1 MSTQPTV
8 SIPGYTILKVAG
20 TGGMGVVYQAR
31 QEQTGRVV
39 AIKVLTKGDA
49 AALDRFRHEAS
60 TIARLEHPNILP
72 VYDFG
77 TTDEQPYL
85 VMRYLDGGSA
95 ADRLQHGILP
105 EAQAVTWASKVADA
119 LDLAHHQN
127 IVHRD
132 VKPAN
137 MLLDERNN
145 VYLTDFGIAGAGA
158 GQAGQGS
165 VAYMAPEQAQG
176 QAVDGRADVYAL
188 AVSLFEMVTGTQP
201 YTAETTLGVIVRHQN
216 DPIPSARERHSAVS
230 VALDDLLRWGMAK
243 KPHDRPGSAAAFAH
257 LLHQSQQLPDHPLP
271 RPALAA
277 TEMGLEKTEVAGLA
291 ATQVGGLAQ
300 TEVVT
305 TPRPMEATVAAA
317 PPVIYPTPAAVP
329 IPPTRTGLSPWL
341 LWGGILLVAVV
352 VGVFVFGKGLFAAA
366 TPTPQPAAA
375 TALPATAT
383 TALTPTPLGQLL
395 FNDFSDPFAGFGI
408 QADEDGGVS
417 YENEALLFT
426 SRRNGV
432 FWFSLS
438 ERLNEADVRVLVAAA
453 FQDGSSNVDMGIV
466 CRWQDV
472 DNFVALTVN
481 PTGSASI
488 WERVHGEIT
497 VLAEGGAAAINPSQT
512 VRLQATCQGENLTL
526 SMDGASLLTA
536 TTNFVQPGDVALL
549 TRQRAEG
556 ELNLSFDDMTVML
569 PE

>member
-1 MSTQPTV
+1 
-8 SIPGYTILKVAG
+8 
-20 TGGMGVVYQAR
+20 MGVVYQAR

-39 AIKVLTKGDA
+39 AIKVLTKGTA

-85 VMRYLDGGSA
+85 VMRYLDGGSV
-95 ADRLQHGILP
+95 ADRLLQGVLP
-105 EAQAVTWASKVADA
+105 ETQAVTWASKVADA
-119 LDLAHHQN
+119 LDLAHHQG

-145 VYLTDFGIAGAGA
+145 VYLSDFGIAGAAA

-176 QAVDGRADVYAL
+176 QAVGGRADVYAL
-188 AVSLFEMVTGTQP
+188 AVALFEMVTGTQP

-216 DPIPSARERHSAVS
+216 DPIPSARERNPGVS
-230 VALDDLLRWGMAK
+230 IALDDLLQWGMAK
-243 KPHDRPGSAAAFAH
+243 KPQDRPGSAAAFSH
-257 LLHQSQQLPDHPLP
+257 YLQHTQQQPDQPLP
-271 RPALAA
+271 RPAVAA
-277 TEMGLEKTEVAGLA
+277 TEVGLDKTEGAGLA

-305 TPRPMEATVAAA
+305 APKPMAATIAAA
-317 PPVIYPTPAAVP
+317 PPLTPTTAPAPAVS
-329 IPPTRTGLSPWL
+329 PPARTGLSPL
-341 LWGGILLVAVV
+341 LLLGGVLLVAVL

-366 TPTPQPAAA
+366 TPTPRPA
-375 TALPATAT
+375 TATSLPATAT
-383 TALTPTPLGQLL
+383 TVITPTPQGQLL
-395 FNDFSDPFAGFGI
+395 FDDFSDPFAGFGI
-408 QADEDGGVS
+408 KADEDGGVS
-417 YENEALLFT
+417 YENETLLFT

-438 ERLNEADVRVLVAAA
+438 ERLNVADVMVTVAAA
-453 FQDGSSNVDMGIV
+453 FQDGVTNVDMGII

-481 PTGSASI
+481 PAGSATI
-488 WERVHGEIT
+488 WERVNGEIT
-497 VLAEGGAAAINPSQT
+497 VLAEGVAAAISPGQT
-512 VRLQATCQGENLTL
+512 VQLQATCQEENVAL
-526 SMDGASLLTA
+526 SRDGASLLSA
-536 TTNFVQPGDVALL
+536 TTDSLEAGDVALL
-549 TRQRAEG
+549 TRQRVEG
-556 ELNLSFDDMTVML
+556 ELTVSFDEIRVITA
-569 PE
+569 E